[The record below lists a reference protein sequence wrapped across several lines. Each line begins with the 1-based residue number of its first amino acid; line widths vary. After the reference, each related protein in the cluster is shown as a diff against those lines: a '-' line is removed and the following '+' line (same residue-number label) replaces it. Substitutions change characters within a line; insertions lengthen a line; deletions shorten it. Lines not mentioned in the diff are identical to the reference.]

1 MKYGTWHFSHEK
13 DGLKFEFSFL
23 FFVFFP
29 KQPTHLPVRAINI
42 GKTNIIKHKYIA
54 LLYFKRKVWTNP
66 NEYVPRKDCNS
77 SVGVTLQE
85 QAKQQWEEERKERTW
100 KRKSPTVGVRVAWV
114 GLNRCVHQSTTE
126 KAHELVAFGVRAADS
141 EPSRSFGAL
150 LRVSLRDVH
159 LQLAREFESS
169 SACMCCSP
177 WWSSCVW
184 QDCEPSW
191 PSISSGSNGRRGG
204 GRNEFCVS

>member
-1 MKYGTWHFSHEK
+1 M
-13 DGLKFEFSFL
+13 SFL
-23 FFVFFP
+23 FFSLFFP

-42 GKTNIIKHKYIA
+42 GKTNIIKHKYTA

-85 QAKQQWEEERKERTW
+85 KAKQQWEEEQEEERKERTW

-114 GLNRCVHQSTTE
+114 GLNRCVHQSTAE

-141 EPSRSFGAL
+141 APSRSFGVL
-150 LRVSLRDVH
+150 LSRVAPRDVH
-159 LQLAREFESS
+159 LQLPREFESS
-169 SACMCCSP
+169 SACMCCSA

-184 QDCEPSW
+184 QDCEPSS
-191 PSISSGSNGRRGG
+191 PSTSSGSNGRRGG
-204 GRNEFCVS
+204 GRSGFCVS

>member
-85 QAKQQWEEERKERTW
+85 KAKQQWEEQEEERRRK
-100 KRKSPTVGVRVAWV
+100 KRKNV
-114 GLNRCVHQSTTE
+114 
-126 KAHELVAFGVRAADS
+126 KKK
-141 EPSRSFGAL
+141 
-150 LRVSLRDVH
+150 
-159 LQLAREFESS
+159 
-169 SACMCCSP
+169 
-177 WWSSCVW
+177 
-184 QDCEPSW
+184 
-191 PSISSGSNGRRGG
+191 ISNRRG
-204 GRNEFCVS
+204 